1 MIKYHITTQSGL
13 GSILETG
20 IEPRLGER
28 AKARGETQSAVH
40 LFNSLAEVDTAII
53 DWVTEQMDEGNQDE
67 LVVLAV
73 NLVVPD
79 NVAQSDF
86 KVLDLIPVTSINTI
100 LDEDLEEISLS
111 KARTRWLK

>member
-28 AKARGETQSAVH
+28 ARASGETQPAVH
-40 LFNSLAEVDTAII
+40 LFSSLEDVDTTIV

-73 NLVVPD
+73 NLTPHID
-79 NVAQSDF
+79 NGQSNF
-86 KVLDLIPVTSINTI
+86 KVFDQIPVASITAI

-111 KARTRWLK
+111 KARARWL